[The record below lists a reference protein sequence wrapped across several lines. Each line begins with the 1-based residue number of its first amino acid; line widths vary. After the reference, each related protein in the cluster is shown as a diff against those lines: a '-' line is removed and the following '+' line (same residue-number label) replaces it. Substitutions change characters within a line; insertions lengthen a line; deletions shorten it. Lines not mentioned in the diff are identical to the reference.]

1 MRRSKYQRDS
11 KGIDGTHL
19 LNILEEIVIK
29 EERLEKLRKNL
40 AKYPDFNLIN
50 LFKLIDVRNKGYV
63 NANDIYDFTSSGR
76 IQYNYMI
83 NFYAREPEK
92 LRFHEFCL
100 IFRPLSRQLNE
111 QIDSRQEH
119 KVPVKIPII

>member
-11 KGIDGTHL
+11 KGIDGTYL

-63 NANDIYDFTSSGR
+63 NAKDIYDFTSSGKV
-76 IQYNYMI
+76 QYNYMI
-83 NFYAREPEK
+83 NFYAR
-92 LRFHEFCL
+92 
-100 IFRPLSRQLNE
+100 
-111 QIDSRQEH
+111 
-119 KVPVKIPII
+119 